1 MKYLKY
7 ALPMLFSAVATSA
20 FAADCEVTVDST
32 DAMRFDKTEI
42 VVDKS
47 CEKFTVNL
55 THSGK
60 LPKNAMGHNWVLTKT
75 GDMQAVATEGMQAGL
90 ENDYLKPDDERVL
103 AATKVIG
110 GGESTSVTFDV
121 NKLSADQ
128 SYTFFCSFPGHWSIM
143 KGSVSLQ

>member
-1 MKYLKY
+1 
-7 ALPMLFSAVATSA
+7 MLFSAVATSA

-32 DAMRFDKTEI
+32 DTMRFDKSEI

-55 THSGK
+55 THSGN
-60 LPKNAMGHNWVLTKT
+60 LPRNAMGHNWVLTKT
-75 GDMQAVATEGMQAGL
+75 DDMQVVATEGMQAGL
-90 ENDYLKPDDERVL
+90 DNNYLKPGDERVL
-103 AATKVIG
+103 AATDVIG

-128 SYTFFCSFPGHWSIM
+128 SYTFFCSFPGHWTIM
-143 KGSVSLQ
+143 KGSLSLQ